1 MDDPLIMETNTRE
14 LDKSDTMVGDDTYKI
29 LSEIYRRIDEIE
41 ALAFKE
47 PNHAEKVISNILKT

>member
-14 LDKSDTMVGDDTYKI
+14 LYKSDTMISDDTSKI
-29 LSEIYRRIDEIE
+29 LSEIYRRDEIK

>member
-1 MDDPLIMETNTRE
+1 MEINTRE
-14 LDKSDTMVGDDTYKI
+14 LGKSDTMVGDDTYKI